1 LSILSSISA
10 FCRFAWRFLRVPF
23 WLGSG
28 TVCGFLAPYA
38 LYLDAQVRERFDD
51 LSWDLPSRVYARP
64 LELKAGLPLSAD
76 TLVLELSASRY
87 EKDAAARTPGTYA
100 RNGSQFTIAARSFA
114 DAQGR
119 EPGRRINVTLSA
131 NSVTALADAN
141 SGAPLERTRLD
152 PARIATLYGAEQ
164 EERRVIKLEQ
174 LPPLLVAGLQ
184 AVEDRDFKHHHGIAI
199 FAILRAVIADISAGH
214 VVQGGSTLT
223 QQLVKN
229 LFLDRGQRFTRKLN
243 EALIALLIEMRYD
256 KRRILEAYMNEVF
269 LGQQGSQAVHGF
281 AAASEFYFGR
291 EPRELGIADIAL
303 LVGLVQG
310 PSLYDPRR
318 HPDLALG
325 RRTRV
330 LNEFYETGLIDE
342 GTWNLARAAPLGVS
356 ETPGLPHNAT
366 PAFLDLVR
374 AQLQHDYP
382 PADLQRAGLSVYTTL
397 APATQALAE
406 RALTQTLD
414 ALGKRQ
420 PELQG
425 AMVVTGARDGEV
437 QALIGGRDASDV
449 GFDRALEARRPIGS
463 LIKPF
468 VYLIALAQP
477 QKYSLMSLLDDT
489 PVDMVQPNGTHWT
502 PQNDDHEAHGR
513 VALIDSLAHSYNLA
527 TVHLGIA
534 LGVDKVRGLLE
545 SFSLDADINP
555 NPSLLLGAVD
565 LSPFQVAQLYQYLS
579 ADGHAV
585 PLRSLRGVLDAQG
598 RPLTHYTVKA
608 GAGGYV
614 DAVRLISYAMQAVT
628 QNGTAHAIGDQ
639 GLGYLHAAGKTGTS
653 DSQRDSWFAGF
664 TGSQLAVVW
673 VGRDDNKAT
682 GLWGA
687 TGALQVWMGLF
698 RALPSAPFA
707 LPQDG
712 LEMAWV
718 DVESGQATQ
727 AECPRARQLP
737 FAAGTIPAGTEHCVW
752 QEIKT
757 LFSGGH

>member
-1 LSILSSISA
+1 MLSGISA
-10 FCRFAWRFLRVPF
+10 FCRVAWRILRAPF
-23 WLGSG
+23 WLGTG
-28 TVCGFLAPYA
+28 LLAGFLAPYL
-38 LYLDAQVRERFDD
+38 LYLDSQVRSRFDD

-64 LELKAGLPLSAD
+64 LELKVGTPMTAEALL
-76 TLVLELSASRY
+76 LEL
-87 EKDAAARTPGTYA
+87 AAARYTVEAAARVPGSYA
-100 RNGSQFTIAARSFA
+100 RNGAQFLIATRAFS
-114 DAQGR
+114 DGEGR
-119 EPGRRINVTLSA
+119 EPARRVNVTLASNA
-131 NSVTALADAN
+131 VASLSDAN
-141 SGAPLERTRLD
+141 SGAAFTRVRMD

-199 FAILRAVIADISAGH
+199 TAIVRAVLADIAAGH

-229 LFLDRGQRFTRKLN
+229 LFLDRGQRFTRKFN
-243 EALIALLIEMRYD
+243 EALIALLIEARYD
-256 KRRILEAYMNEVF
+256 KHRILEAYMNEVF

-281 AAASEFYFGR
+281 AAAAEFYFGR
-291 EPRELGIADIAL
+291 EPRELGAADIAL
-303 LVGLVQG
+303 LVGMVQG

-318 HPDLALG
+318 HPELALA
-325 RRTRV
+325 RRARV
-330 LNEFYETGLIDE
+330 LNEFFETGLIDE
-342 GTWNLARAAPLGVS
+342 ATLKSAQAAPLGVP
-356 ETPGLPHNAT
+356 ETPGLPRNKA
-366 PAFLDLVR
+366 PAFLDLLR
-374 AQLQHDYP
+374 AQLQHDYS
-382 PADLQRAGLSVYTTL
+382 PADLQRAGLAIHTTL
-397 APATQALAE
+397 APSTQVLAE
-406 RALTQTLD
+406 RALTQTLEN
-414 ALGKRQ
+414 LGKRQ

-425 AMVVTGARDGEV
+425 AMVVTGAHDGEV
-437 QALIGGRDASDV
+437 QALIGGRDADDA
-449 GFDRALEARRPIGS
+449 GFDRALDARRPIGS

-477 QKYSLMSLLDDT
+477 QKYSLASLLDDT
-489 PVDMVQPNGTHWT
+489 PVDLVQPNGTHWT
-502 PQNDDHEAHGR
+502 PQNDDHETHGR
-513 VALIDSLAHSYNLA
+513 VALIDALAHSYNLA
-527 TVHLGIA
+527 TVHLGVA

-545 SFSLDADINP
+545 SFNLDAQINP

-565 LSPFQVAQLYQYLS
+565 LSPLQVAQLYQYLA

-585 PLRSLRGVLDAQG
+585 PLRALRGVLDAQG
-598 RPLTHYTVKA
+598 RPLTRYTVKP
-608 GAGGYV
+608 GSGGYV
-614 DAVRLISYAMQAVT
+614 DAVRLVSYAMQAVV
-628 QNGTAHAIGDQ
+628 QSGTAQSIGEQ

-673 VGRDDNKAT
+673 VGRDDNKVT
-682 GLWGA
+682 GLWGR
-687 TGALQVWMGLF
+687 TGGLQAWIALF
-698 RALPSAPFA
+698 RALPSAPFV
-707 LPQDG
+707 LPQEG

-727 AECPRARQLP
+727 ADCPRARQLP